1 MGPQQ
6 LMLGSL
12 AVPTHDLF
20 VALAVLVTA
29 AMVLWESRRR
39 GRADRTMVVIS
50 AGALFGAG
58 VGARLGTVV
67 RYLAEADHPTW
78 TGVLLDSGKTVVG
91 GLAGAYIGVLVTK
104 RLIGYR
110 EPTGDV
116 FAAAAALGIAVG
128 RLGCLLTEPPGTP
141 TSMPWAVNWNGEQ
154 RHPSFL
160 YEIGFLLVLFV
171 VLLALRRPLAGHPG
185 ELFTVFLVGYGTFR
199 FAVEFVRGNDVWALG
214 LTRPQ
219 WFLLLATPF
228 VVRHA
233 WRAWHPR
240 PQSTSTTASVAVPPE
255 VLHEP
260 ATP

>member
-1 MGPQQ
+1 M
-6 LMLGSL
+6 
-12 AVPTHDLF
+12 PTHDLF

-128 RLGCLLTEPPGTP
+128 RIGCLLTEPPGTS
-141 TSMPWAVNWNGEQ
+141 TSVPWAVTWNGEQ

-171 VLLALRRPLAGHPG
+171 VLLALRRPLAGAPGRAVHRVPRGVRHLPVRRRVRPG
-185 ELFTVFLVGYGTFR
+185 ERRAGPRSDPSTVVPAAR
-199 FAVEFVRGNDVWALG
+199 HSVRGAPRLAGLAPAPTVDVHDG
-214 LTRPQ
+214 LCRRPTGG
-219 WFLLLATPF
+219 AP
-228 VVRHA
+228 
-233 WRAWHPR
+233 
-240 PQSTSTTASVAVPPE
+240 
-255 VLHEP
+255 
-260 ATP
+260 